1 MFVLPE
7 CGKLGLVTRVHCGS
21 ARSPLS
27 GAHFTILV
35 CVLECLDK
43 SESLVDIATDW
54 QIIDGDVTND
64 TLIIDDVCGSEGN
77 ASIISIL
84 NEAAVLLRD
93 LLRNISDHWDVHLA
107 EAANLAVL
115 LCVLHVGEVRVD
127 RGSND
132 LAVGCLEI
140 L

>member
-7 CGKLGLVTRVHCGS
+7 CGKLGLITGVHCGS

-27 GAHFTILV
+27 RAHFTILV
-35 CVLECLDK
+35 CVLECLDE

-77 ASIISIL
+77 TGIISIL
-84 NEAAVLLRD
+84 NEAAVLLGD
-93 LLRNISDHWDVHLA
+93 FLRNISDHWNVHLA
-107 EAANLAVL
+107 EATNLAVL
-115 LCVLHVGEVRVD
+115 LCVLHVGEMRVD